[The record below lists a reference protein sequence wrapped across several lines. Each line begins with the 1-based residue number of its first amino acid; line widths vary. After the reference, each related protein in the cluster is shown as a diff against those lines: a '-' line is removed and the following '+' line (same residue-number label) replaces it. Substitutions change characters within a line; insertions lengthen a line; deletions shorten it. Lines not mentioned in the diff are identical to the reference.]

1 MESTYDFEETDM
13 SKFRYRKF
21 LSNGS
26 DVCSRII
33 SGKHKINKTS
43 VASLNTFLKSKILKD
58 NAFNGLTKNCTQFK
72 QERGYFKP
80 VTAEEREFPLAY
92 GIYMYKSVSQV
103 EQLLRTIYYPQNTYC
118 IHVDSKASAVIHR
131 AVQAIT
137 KCFDNVFVASR
148 LAKVTW
154 CSIEVVRAEINCL
167 TDLEE
172 RSKTWKYYLN
182 LSGQEFPLK
191 TNREIVQ
198 ILKEFQGKNI
208 IMSHHLTKMRL
219 YPNRQ
224 KYKYFISR
232 GIVKN
237 SKIPK
242 TEPKPFDGPIFKG
255 ELHVALTR
263 DFVNFVLHSKIARDW
278 FVWLNDTLCP
288 DEYFYQTLSR
298 LPGVPGGREFV
309 KIDRV
314 IDQIVRAKIWRGT
327 CNGKFVRYICVYGW
341 KDLPSLVRRPY
352 LFANKF
358 HANFDSVTLE
368 CLEELI
374 YNRTYSPI
382 KLNLPFYK
390 NFSTSTF
397 DTRFAVLNKPGWLL
411 HVPDTDSL

>member
-1 MESTYDFEETDM
+1 MESIYDYEDTDM
-13 SKFRYRKF
+13 SKFRYRKTF
-21 LSNGS
+21 SNGS
-26 DVCSRII
+26 DICSRII
-33 SGKHKINKTS
+33 SGQHNINKTR

-58 NAFNGLTKNCTQFK
+58 NAFNELTKNCTQFK

-80 VTAEEREFPLAY
+80 VTLEEREFPLAY

-137 KCFDNVFVASR
+137 KCFDNVFVPSR

-208 IMSHHLTKMRL
+208 IMSHHLTKMLL

-224 KYKYFISR
+224 KYKYFISEGR
-232 GIVKN
+232 LKN
-237 SKIPK
+237 STIPK

-263 DFVNFVLHSKIARDW
+263 EFVNFVLHSKIARDW

-314 IDQIVRAKIWRGT
+314 IDQIVRAKIWSGK
-327 CNGKFVRYICVYGW
+327 CNGKSVRQICVYGW
-341 KDLPSLVRRPY
+341 KDLPSLVRRPH

-358 HANFDSVTLE
+358 HANFDSVTLA

-390 NFSTSTF
+390 NVSTTF
-397 DTRFAVLNKPGWLL
+397 ETGLPGLKRSDWLL
-411 HVPDTDSL
+411 DTDSL